1 MGSRSCT
8 HGRGARRGDDLVR
21 RGPQLT
27 SFGVLVVVLLAIG
40 CRQSEPPAPVP
51 PPRVEVAPVQQQDV
65 PIYREWVATLDG
77 YVNAQIQP
85 QVTGYLLRQDFRE
98 GSFVR
103 KDEILFEIDPRPFQA
118 TLDQTRA
125 QLAQSEANESKT
137 ARDVERDTP
146 LAAARAIPRSQLDN
160 DIQAHRAAVA
170 AVEAA
175 RAQVRLAELNLSF
188 TRVLSLIDGIVGIT
202 QVPIG
207 NLVTPTSVLTTVSQI
222 EPIKAYFAI
231 SEQEYLSAAERLTA
245 AAEGTLPPGAS
256 RIPFQLILSD
266 GTAYPHPGSFLIAD
280 RQVDPK
286 TGTIR
291 IATVFPN
298 PNRVLRPGQ
307 FGRVRA
313 APEVRRGALLVPQR
327 AVSELQGSY
336 QVAVVGDDSKVS
348 IRPVT
353 VGPRVDSMWLIEQ
366 GLRPGERV
374 VVEGTQKVR
383 DGMTVA
389 ATTYQPPAAAR

>member
-1 MGSRSCT
+1 MGSRSGT

-27 SFGVLVVVLLAIG
+27 SFGVLVFVLLAIG
-40 CRQSEPPAPVP
+40 CRQSEAPAPAP
-51 PPRVEVAPVQQQDV
+51 LPRVEVAPVQQRDV
-65 PIYREWVATLDG
+65 PIYREWVAILDG

-118 TLDQTRA
+118 TLDQVKA
-125 QLAQSEANESKT
+125 QLAQSEANESKA
-137 ARDVERDTP
+137 ARDLERDTP
-146 LAAARAIPRSQLDN
+146 LAQARAIPRSQLDN
-160 DIQAHRAAVA
+160 DFEAHRAAVA
-170 AVEAA
+170 AVQAA
-175 RAQVRLAELNLSF
+175 RAQVRIAELNLSF
-188 TRVLSLIDGIVGIT
+188 TKVLSLIDGIVGIT
-202 QVPIG
+202 QVQIG

-231 SEQEYLSAAERLTA
+231 SEQEYLGAAERLTA
-245 AAEGTLPPGAS
+245 AALGTLPAS
-256 RIPFQLILSD
+256 ARIPFQLILGD
-266 GTAYPHPGSFLIAD
+266 GATYPHPGSFLIAD

-298 PNRVLRPGQ
+298 PQRVLRPGQ
-307 FGRVRA
+307 FGRIRA

-336 QVAVVGDDSKVS
+336 QVAVVGDDGKVS

-353 VGPRVDSMWLIEQ
+353 VGPRVDSLWVIEQ
-366 GLRPGERV
+366 GLHPGERV
-374 VVEGTQKVR
+374 VAEGTQKVR
-383 DGMTVA
+383 DGVTVA
-389 ATTYQPPAAAR
+389 DTPYQPPAAAR

>member
-1 MGSRSCT
+1 M
-8 HGRGARRGDDLVR
+8 
-21 RGPQLT
+21 
-27 SFGVLVVVLLAIG
+27 VVLLVAG
-40 CRQSEPPAPVP
+40 CGQSEAPAPPP
-51 PPRVEVAPVQQQDV
+51 PPRVEVAPVRQQDV

-103 KDEILFEIDPRPFQA
+103 KDDVLFEIDPRPFEA
-118 TLDQTRA
+118 TLDQARA
-125 QLAQSEANESKT
+125 QLAQSEANASKA
-137 ARDVERDTP
+137 ARDLERDTP
-146 LAAARAIPRSQLDN
+146 LAEARAIPRSQLDN
-160 DIQAHRAAVA
+160 DVQAHRAAVA
-170 AVEAA
+170 AVDAA
-175 RAQVRLAELNLSF
+175 RAQVRIAELNLSF
-188 TRVLSLIDGIVGIT
+188 TKVLSLIDGIVGIT
-202 QVPIG
+202 QVQIG

-231 SEQEYLSAAERLTA
+231 SEQEYIGAAEQITA
-245 AAEGTLPPGAS
+245 AALGTLPAGA

-266 GTAYPHPGSFLIAD
+266 GTTYPHPGSFLIAD
-280 RQVDPK
+280 RQVDPR

-298 PNRVLRPGQ
+298 PQRVLRPGQ
-307 FGRVRA
+307 FGRIRA

-336 QVAVVGDDSKVS
+336 QVAVVGNDSKVS
-348 IRPVT
+348 IRAVT
-353 VGPRVDSMWLIEQ
+353 VGPRVDSMWVIDK

-374 VVEGTQKVR
+374 VAEGTQKVR

-389 ATTYQPPAAAR
+389 TTPYQPPAAGR

>member
-1 MGSRSCT
+1 M
-8 HGRGARRGDDLVR
+8 
-21 RGPQLT
+21 
-27 SFGVLVVVLLAIG
+27 VVLLVAG
-40 CRQSEPPAPVP
+40 CRQSEAPAPPP
-51 PPRVEVAPVQQQDV
+51 PPRVEVAPVRQQDV

-103 KDEILFEIDPRPFQA
+103 KDDVLFEIDPRPFEA
-118 TLDQTRA
+118 TLDQAKA
-125 QLAQSEANESKT
+125 QLAQSEANASKA
-137 ARDVERDTP
+137 ARDLERDTP
-146 LAAARAIPRSQLDN
+146 LAEARAIPRSQLDN
-160 DIQAHRAAVA
+160 DVQAHRAAVA
-170 AVEAA
+170 AVDAA
-175 RAQVRLAELNLSF
+175 RAQVRIAELNLSF
-188 TRVLSLIDGIVGIT
+188 TKVLSLIDGIVGIT
-202 QVPIG
+202 QVQIG

-231 SEQEYLSAAERLTA
+231 SEQEYIGAAEQITA
-245 AAEGTLPPGAS
+245 AALGTLPAGA

-266 GTAYPHPGSFLIAD
+266 GTTYSHPGSFLIAD
-280 RQVDPK
+280 RQVDPR

-298 PNRVLRPGQ
+298 PQRVLRPGQ
-307 FGRVRA
+307 FGRIRA

-336 QVAVVGDDSKVS
+336 QVAVVGNDSKVS
-348 IRPVT
+348 IRAVT
-353 VGPRVDSMWLIEQ
+353 VGPRVDSMWVIDK

-374 VVEGTQKVR
+374 VAEGTQKVR

-389 ATTYQPPAAAR
+389 AVPYQPPAAGR

>member
-1 MGSRSCT
+1 
-8 HGRGARRGDDLVR
+8 
-21 RGPQLT
+21 
-27 SFGVLVVVLLAIG
+27 
-40 CRQSEPPAPVP
+40 
-51 PPRVEVAPVQQQDV
+51 VEVAPVRQQDV

-103 KDEILFEIDPRPFQA
+103 KDDLLFEIDPRPFEA
-118 TLDQTRA
+118 TLDQARA
-125 QLAQSEANESKT
+125 QLAQSEANASKA
-137 ARDVERDTP
+137 ARDLERDTP
-146 LAAARAIPRSQLDN
+146 LAEARAIPRSQLDN
-160 DIQAHRAAVA
+160 DVQAHRAALA
-170 AVEAA
+170 AVDAA
-175 RAQVRLAELNLSF
+175 RAQVRIAELNLSF
-188 TRVLSLIDGIVGIT
+188 TKVLSLIDGIVGIT
-202 QVPIG
+202 QVQIG

-231 SEQEYLSAAERLTA
+231 SEQEYIGAAEQITA
-245 AAEGTLPPGAS
+245 AALGTLPAGA
-256 RIPFQLILSD
+256 RIPFQLILSN
-266 GTAYPHPGSFLIAD
+266 GATYPHPGSFLIAD

-298 PNRVLRPGQ
+298 PQRVLRPGQ
-307 FGRVRA
+307 FGRIRA

-336 QVAVVGDDSKVS
+336 QVAVVGNDSKVS

-353 VGPRVDSMWLIEQ
+353 VGPRVDSMWVIEK

-374 VVEGTQKVR
+374 VAEGTQKVR

-389 ATTYQPPAAAR
+389 ATPYQPPAAGR

>member
-1 MGSRSCT
+1 
-8 HGRGARRGDDLVR
+8 
-21 RGPQLT
+21 
-27 SFGVLVVVLLAIG
+27 
-40 CRQSEPPAPVP
+40 
-51 PPRVEVAPVQQQDV
+51 V

-103 KDEILFEIDPRPFQA
+103 KDEVLFEIDPRPFQA
-118 TLDQTRA
+118 ALDQAKA
-125 QLAQSEANESKT
+125 QLAQAEANESKA
-137 ARDVERDTP
+137 ARDLERDTP
-146 LAAARAIPRSQLDN
+146 LAQARAIPRSQLDN
-160 DIQAHRAAVA
+160 DFEAHRAAVA

-175 RAQVRLAELNLSF
+175 KAQVRIADLNLGF
-188 TRVLSLIDGIVGIT
+188 TKVLSLIDGIVGIT
-202 QVPIG
+202 QVQIG

-222 EPIKAYFAI
+222 EPIKAYFSI
-231 SEQEYLSAAERLTA
+231 SEQEYLGAAERITA
-245 AAEGTLPPGAS
+245 LALGTVPANQ

-266 GTAYPHPGSFLIAD
+266 GAIYPRPGSFLIAD

-298 PNRVLRPGQ
+298 PDRVLRPGQ

-336 QVAVVGDDSKVS
+336 QVAVVGSDSTVS
-348 IRPVT
+348 IRPVR
-353 VGPRVDSMWLIEQ
+353 VGPRVDSMWVIEQ
-366 GLRPGERV
+366 GLHPGERV
-374 VVEGTQKVR
+374 VAEGTQKVR

-389 ATTYQPPAAAR
+389 AIPYQPPAAAR

>member
-1 MGSRSCT
+1 MGSRSGT

-27 SFGVLVVVLLAIG
+27 SFGVLVFVLLAIG
-40 CRQSEPPAPVP
+40 CRQSEAPAPAP
-51 PPRVEVAPVQQQDV
+51 LPRVEVAPVQQRDV
-65 PIYREWVATLDG
+65 PIYREWVAILDG

-103 KDEILFEIDPRPFQA
+103 KDEVLFEIDPRPFQA
-118 TLDQTRA
+118 TLDQVKA
-125 QLAQSEANESKT
+125 QLAQSEANESKA
-137 ARDVERDTP
+137 ARDLERDTP
-146 LAAARAIPRSQLDN
+146 LAQARAIPRSQLDN
-160 DIQAHRAAVA
+160 DFEAHRAAVA
-170 AVEAA
+170 AVQAA
-175 RAQVRLAELNLSF
+175 RAQVRIAELNLSF
-188 TRVLSLIDGIVGIT
+188 TKVLSLIDGIVGIT
-202 QVPIG
+202 QVQIG

-231 SEQEYLSAAERLTA
+231 SEQEYLGAAERLTA
-245 AAEGTLPPGAS
+245 AALGTLPAS
-256 RIPFQLILSD
+256 ARIPFQLILGD
-266 GTAYPHPGSFLIAD
+266 GATYPHPGSFLIAD

-298 PNRVLRPGQ
+298 PQRVLRPGQ
-307 FGRVRA
+307 FGRIRA

-336 QVAVVGDDSKVS
+336 QVAVVGDDGKVS

-353 VGPRVDSMWLIEQ
+353 VGPRVDSLWVIDR
-366 GLRPGERV
+366 GLHPGERV
-374 VVEGTQKVR
+374 VAEGTQKVR
-383 DGMTVA
+383 DGVTVA
-389 ATTYQPPAAAR
+389 VTPYQPPAAAR

>member
-1 MGSRSCT
+1 MFSALMIAGLSLALAGCTGSTKAAS
-8 HGRGARRGDDLVR
+8 
-21 RGPQLT
+21 PP
-27 SFGVLVVVLLAIG
+27 
-40 CRQSEPPAPVP
+40 PPAV
-51 PPRVEVAPVQQQDV
+51 VQVATVVQQDT
-65 PIYREWVATLDG
+65 PIYSEWVATLDG

-103 KDEILFEIDPRPFQA
+103 KDDVLFEIDPRPFEA
-118 TLDQTRA
+118 TLDQAKA
-125 QLAQSEANESKT
+125 QLAQSEANASKA
-137 ARDVERDTP
+137 ARDLERDTP
-146 LAAARAIPRSQLDN
+146 LAEARAIPRSQLDN
-160 DIQAHRAAVA
+160 DVQAHRAAVA
-170 AVEAA
+170 AVDAA
-175 RAQVRLAELNLSF
+175 RAQVRIAELNLSF
-188 TRVLSLIDGIVGIT
+188 TKVLSLIDGIVGIT
-202 QVPIG
+202 QVQIG

-231 SEQEYLSAAERLTA
+231 SEQEYIGAAEQITA
-245 AAEGTLPPGAS
+245 AALGTLPAGA

-266 GTAYPHPGSFLIAD
+266 GTTYSHPGSFLIAD
-280 RQVDPK
+280 RQVDPR

-298 PNRVLRPGQ
+298 PQRVLRPGQ
-307 FGRVRA
+307 FGRIRA

-336 QVAVVGDDSKVS
+336 QVAVVGNDSKVS
-348 IRPVT
+348 IRAVT
-353 VGPRVDSMWLIEQ
+353 VGPRVDSMWVIDK

-374 VVEGTQKVR
+374 VAEGTQKVR

-389 ATTYQPPAAAR
+389 AVPYQPPAAGR